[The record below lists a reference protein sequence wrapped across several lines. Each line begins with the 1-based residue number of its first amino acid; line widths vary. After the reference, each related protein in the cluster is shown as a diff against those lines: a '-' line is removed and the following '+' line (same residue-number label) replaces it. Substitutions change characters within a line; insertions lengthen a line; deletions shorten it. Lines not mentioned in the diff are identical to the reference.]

1 MFYIKDIVSKLVNSK
16 IKDLGIYVSDAF
28 KSSEEGKTIF
38 NIVLDSDSVIDLNKI
53 TEASR
58 IINKI
63 MDETSL
69 VEQDYDELDIEN
81 IGDEFNKVIPK
92 KRIIDDSI
100 KSSIDSIKIE
110 PLSVS
115 KVEDDDSN
123 IELPNISEY
132 EFELVKIKAVM
143 ETNEEVEMYL
153 KMIKNKKIKES
164 IFCYWCTIYEEELL
178 AKKVDLEC
186 IVNKVAISD
195 LTKDKYQ
202 KRVFLT
208 IENNSTPVL
217 ETGTEVNFIEIAN
230 YIKESK
236 KETNKLDKLYK
247 YFNKGDDDVLLVG
260 LKMNR
265 ADRQKEQNIDFLDEL

>member
-1 MFYIKDIVSKLVNSK
+1 MIVSTIIVICCIKGGIIIEKKVLKLKELMNNEDNE
-16 IKDLGIYVSDAF
+16 ILKDVL
-28 KSSEEGKTIF
+28 T
-38 NIVLDSDSVIDLNKI
+38 NILK
-53 TEASR
+53 
-58 IINKI
+58 
-63 MDETSL
+63 
-69 VEQDYDELDIEN
+69 LDIKEIKYDKN
-81 IGDEFNKVIPK
+81 IQ
-92 KRIIDDSI
+92 
-100 KSSIDSIKIE
+100 
-110 PLSVS
+110 LS
-115 KVEDDDSN
+115 
-123 IELPNISEY
+123 NISEY
-132 EFELVKIKAVM
+132 EFELIKVKAILDS
-143 ETNEEVEMYL
+143 EEEVEMYL
-153 KMIKNKKIKES
+153 KMIKNSKIKES

-260 LKMNR
+260 IKMNR